1 MEFLKGC
8 LELFQAGGPMMYFIL
23 FCSFIVVAIA
33 VERQLY
39 YRSVGLENDE
49 FIEQLKVVLKQ
60 GNWSYVGELCK
71 NTPGIVAQVAG
82 QGVECILRR
91 SPKVEIVM
99 EGESAVAVAKL
110 RENLAHLSTIV
121 TLAPLLGLLGTVI
134 GMIGSFSVLN
144 LKTGDAFMITGGIG
158 EALVATASGLC
169 VAILAMAIYSY
180 FNHRLDRV
188 ITDLEKVSV
197 LLVSQMDGENV
208 K

>member
-8 LELFQAGGPMMYFIL
+8 LTLFQAGGPVMYLIL
-23 FCSFIVVAIA
+23 FCSFVVIAIA

-39 YRSVGLENDE
+39 YRSVGLENEE

-60 GNWSYVGELCK
+60 GNWSYVSELCK
-71 NTPGIVAQVAG
+71 NTSGVVAQVAG

-91 SPKVEIVM
+91 SPKVEVVI
-99 EGESAVAVAKL
+99 EGEAAVAVAKL

-134 GMIGSFSVLN
+134 GMIGSFSVMG
-144 LKTGDAFMITGGIG
+144 LKSGEALTITGGIG
-158 EALVATASGLC
+158 EALIATASGLC
-169 VAILAMAIYSY
+169 VAILAMAVYSY
-180 FNHRLDRV
+180 FNHRLERV
-188 ITDLEKVSV
+188 ITDMEKMSV
-197 LLVSQMDGENV
+197 LLVSQMDGANE